1 MLVPQVTTISLRN
14 NEVQIFACTFLVIH
28 LLCRELNCGN
38 HRCELTCHPPPC
50 LPCHLLPSH
59 TTTCPC
65 GAMPLSALL
74 SSDQARTSCLDPI
87 PTCSR
92 TCGKLLPCSTK
103 GVCRFSLFSVC
114 VYILKFGGKVK
125 NGSCCL
131 LHLLFLL
138 IRSLLSSFSYW
149 SV

>member
-14 NEVQIFACTFLVIH
+14 NEVQIFACTLLVIH

-65 GAMPLSALL
+65 GALPLSALL

-92 TCGKLLPCSTK
+92 TCVKLLPCSTK
-103 GVCRFSLFSVC
+103 GVCRFSLYNVC
-114 VYILKFGGKVK
+114 VCITMNVLKFGGKVK
-125 NGSCCL
+125 NGSLC
-131 LHLLFLL
+131 
-138 IRSLLSSFSYW
+138 
-149 SV
+149 